1 MNELLSSPIGS
12 RQLNS
17 EDLAALNDAMEALE
31 KSYFLNRIIN
41 FLGQKFVSVSQHLPE
56 EMRDMA
62 SDLARRAVE
71 AGMAAAMSSVQG
83 EQQPASNFLHNAAV
97 AVTGAVGGLFGL
109 AALPIELPAST
120 VIMLRAIA
128 DIARAEGEDMTNP
141 ETAFACLEVFA
152 LGGRTPEDDHLDGF
166 YFSARIGLTLGLTQG
181 GGLTF
186 AQGLVDMASPK
197 VVAFMAQVANRYGV
211 ALSQKMVAQAAPV
224 IGIVGGAGINLLFI
238 HHLEQIAQ
246 GHFTVRRLERKY
258 GADIVRNEYDRLRRD
273 LLGPPPERAE
283 A

>member
-83 EQQPASNFLHNAAV
+83 EQQPASSFLHNAAV

-211 ALSQKMVAQAAPV
+211 ALSQKMAAQAAPV

-246 GHFTVRRLERKY
+246 GNFTVRRLERKY